1 MNIKKMFLLLIT
13 LIIVYIIFQLIFQMV
28 SHGHSVEYI
37 VKSDVVKLKVKEV
50 YTRNEKNE
58 EDNYYF
64 EITDSNQTFNFQ
76 IFDDLKKRNYV
87 IKEIKYLKE
96 DEYTCIYPIFKTK
109 NQLTD
114 ILCMKDNIIYPYQ
127 SIKGKND
134 LIDKFKDSLKEYYE
148 EDKYQN
154 DLSNSLKKDGI
165 TIYRN
170 NILDS
175 HYLALETYK
184 GIALFNKKDV
194 YKKVDLFEKDQY
206 KREIADFYENKY
218 ITADYN
224 QEYTFNEFY
233 IVDIK
238 TSKQNKIISNKALS
252 LDGYKMGSIEDK
264 MYVYD
269 SSNKEQYAV
278 QLKNNKISKVG
289 NVSSGIKVYEN
300 GTWEDYSSYDAYEN
314 KKTFHLYKINNSEF
328 KQYERV
334 DKIGNVLSG
343 YYYFY
348 ELDDDKY
355 HVYRSSVQNNKI
367 LTYLFDTT
375 NIENIIYQDDFI
387 YYIEKNKINYFDN
400 LSNKTV
406 LSNKELEFNKNIKFG
421 MYIS

>member
-238 TSKQNKIISNKALS
+238 TSKQSKIISNKALS

-300 GTWEDYSSYDAYEN
+300 GTWEHYSSYDAYEN